1 MMTSSLAANTR
12 NEPRRTAGRQGRSPW
27 VHWGEMACGLLVL
40 GGLMLGTFKYILEPT
55 TLRVKHVLF
64 DGTNVLSGQQ
74 VLEAARITDTDTI
87 LSVKPEQ
94 VRQRVLTLPYV
105 KECSVSRSLPS
116 SVIIRIVERIPV
128 AAVMVNNHVYE
139 IDRDGMVLRE
149 VPPLAP
155 PNGPLVTNLPNLGAL
170 TPGLLVK
177 NPALEKALQLWDAF
191 SVDPLA
197 KELTLSEISAEAESM
212 LYMYFN
218 ELPYETRWGRS
229 DFPTQVRRFETL
241 WREKGGK
248 LPCIEY
254 LDMRFDNDIVC
265 K

>member
-1 MMTSSLAANTR
+1 MLTPSLTADTKGPARRVTGHR
-12 NEPRRTAGRQGRSPW
+12 DRPRWRY
-27 VHWGEMACGLLVL
+27 WGEMACALIALGIIGFGLY
-40 GGLMLGTFKYILEPT
+40 KYILEPNT
-55 TLRVKHVLF
+55 MRVRHILI
-64 DGTNVLSGQQ
+64 DGGSQATDPQIRD
-74 VLEAARITDTDTI
+74 AAHITDADRVW
-87 LSVKPEQ
+87 SVNREE
-94 VRQRVLTLPYV
+94 VRQRVMALPFV
-105 KECSVSRSLPS
+105 KECTVSPSVPS
-116 SVIIRIVERIPV
+116 SIIIRVVERVPV

-139 IDRDGMVLRE
+139 IDRDGVVLRE

-170 TPGLLVK
+170 APGQTLR

-191 SVDPLA
+191 SAGMLA
-197 KELTLSEISAEAESM
+197 RDLTLSEISAEAESM

-218 ELPYETRWGRS
+218 ELPFETRWGRS
-229 DFPTQVRRFETL
+229 DFGTQVRRFEML

-248 LPCIEY
+248 IPCIEY

>member
-1 MMTSSLAANTR
+1 MMTPSLAANPKNDSR
-12 NEPRRTAGRQGRSPW
+12 PAQRRRGRSRG
-27 VHWGEMACGLLVL
+27 VYWGEMACALLLLLGL
-40 GGLMLGTFKYILEPT
+40 GAGLFKYVLEPT

-64 DGTNVLSGQQ
+64 DGTNVLSEQQ
-74 VLEAARITDTDTI
+74 VLEAAHITDADTI
-87 LSVKPEQ
+87 RSVKPDE
-94 VRQRVLTLPYV
+94 VRERVMKLPYV
-105 KECSVSRSLPS
+105 RECSVSRSFPS
-116 SVIIRIVERIPV
+116 TIIIRIVERIPV
-128 AAVMVNNHVYE
+128 AALMVNNHVYE
-139 IDRDGMVLRE
+139 IDREGTVLRE

-155 PNGPLVTNLPNLGAL
+155 PNGPLVTNLPDLGAL
-170 TPGLLVK
+170 TPGQQVK
-177 NPALEKALQLWDAF
+177 NGTLQKALELWDAF
-191 SVDPLA
+191 SADPLA
-197 KELTLSEISAEAESM
+197 KELTLSEISAQADSM

-229 DFPTQVRRFETL
+229 DFSTQVRRFNML

>member
-1 MMTSSLAANTR
+1 MMTQSLAANTR
-12 NEPRRTAGRQGRSPW
+12 GEPQRMTRRRGRSRW
-27 VHWGEMACGLLVL
+27 VYWAEMACAL
-40 GGLMLGTFKYILEPT
+40 LMLGGFGFGLFKYILEPT
-55 TLRVKHVLF
+55 TLRVKHVLL
-64 DGTNVLSGQQ
+64 DGNSVLSGQQ
-74 VLEAARITDTDTI
+74 LLEAAHITDADTI
-87 LSVKPEQ
+87 RSVKPEE
-94 VRQRVLTLPYV
+94 VRKRVLTLPYV

-116 SVIIRIVERIPV
+116 SIIIRIVERVPV

-149 VPPLAP
+149 VPALAP
-155 PNGPLVTNLPNLGAL
+155 PNGPLVTNLPSLGAV
-170 TPGLLVK
+170 TPGQMMK
-177 NPALEKALQLWDAF
+177 NTALEKALELWDAF
-191 SVDPLA
+191 SADPLA
-197 KELTLSEISAEAESM
+197 RELTLSEISAEAESM

-229 DFPTQVRRFETL
+229 DFPTQVRRFEML

-248 LPCIEY
+248 LPCLEY

>member
-1 MMTSSLAANTR
+1 MMSPSLAANTQGQPR
-12 NEPRRTAGRQGRSPW
+12 SLAPRRNRSRW
-27 VHWGEMACGLLVL
+27 VSLAELACALLLL
-40 GGLMLGTFKYILEPT
+40 GGFGFGLFKYILEPT
-55 TLRVKHVLF
+55 TFRVKHVLF
-64 DGTNVLSGQQ
+64 DGTNVLSDQQ
-74 VLEAARITDTDTI
+74 VLEAAQITDADTI
-87 LSVKPEQ
+87 RSVKPDE
-94 VRQRVLTLPYV
+94 VRTRIMALPYV
-105 KECSVSRSLPS
+105 KECSVSRSLPAT
-116 SVIIRIVERIPV
+116 VIIRIVERIPV

-155 PNGPLVTNLPNLGAL
+155 PNGPLVTSLPELGAL
-170 TPGLLVK
+170 APGQLVK

-191 SVDPLA
+191 AAGPLA

-229 DFPTQVRRFETL
+229 DFPTQVRRFEML

-248 LPCIEY
+248 LPCLEY
-254 LDMRFDNDIVC
+254 VDMRFDNDIVC